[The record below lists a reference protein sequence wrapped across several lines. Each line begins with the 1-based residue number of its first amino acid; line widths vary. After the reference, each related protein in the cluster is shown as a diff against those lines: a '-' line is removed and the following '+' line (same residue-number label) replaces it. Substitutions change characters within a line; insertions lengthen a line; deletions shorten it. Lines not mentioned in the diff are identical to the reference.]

1 MFIGRKLLFYGT
13 ILCIVLFVIDST
25 AIMANGS

>member
-1 MFIGRKLLFYGT
+1 MLIGREFLFYGT
-13 ILCIVLFVIDST
+13 ILCVVLFVIDST